1 MPRRDEGSEKSILTL
16 GKILHISGAYLHSM
30 AGSSMEHRHNKKMS
44 TGIYLR
50 VGDETSCGG
59 AIIEGCSSW
68 LINGRPIARDGDQ
81 VTCGRDGQVYNIMG
95 GVHFTMV
102 DGRPAAGTLDSVS
115 SCPCEATLIPSTY
128 DAMYTHIRQPSSI
141 YYMQPLV
148 AASESAAPWARAA
161 STEVQAPIAAEPE
174 RHPDVRPEDPGFYIV
189 RESTSHESLEAQLF
203 DSPSADVLSKFRAL
217 NPRRGAVKAGELL
230 VLGDPANKHCTYEET
245 LLMEVAA
252 QVHAQLRDVSPEV
265 ADFTAQNHAQLEG
278 FLSYGS
284 QIAGTSAA
292 MLGHHIGEVE
302 KLLKSVEQLYIK
314 TFLLHGNLKSADFMA
329 ERKELLSKLDAR
341 LNRITRM
348 GAGIPDHP
356 KLKAALKISSR
367 SLVHHW
373 TKAGAPGQIP
383 GYATHLDKVSKMG
396 AYVKY
401 GGWIGLGVGG
411 MASITKIKEV
421 CRTGEQET
429 CDRVKI
435 TEAGAFAG
443 SVVGGKVGAVAGQ
456 AAAGLI
462 CVAMGLPTA
471 GAAIPVCIVAGVGA
485 VALGGGILGAMG
497 GERTSEIIYERF
509 R

>member
-1 MPRRDEGSEKSILTL
+1 
-16 GKILHISGAYLHSM
+16 
-30 AGSSMEHRHNKKMS
+30 
-44 TGIYLR
+44 
-50 VGDETSCGG
+50 
-59 AIIEGCSSW
+59 
-68 LINGRPIARDGDQ
+68 
-81 VTCGRDGQVYNIMG
+81 
-95 GVHFTMV
+95 
-102 DGRPAAGTLDSVS
+102 
-115 SCPCEATLIPSTY
+115 
-128 DAMYTHIRQPSSI
+128 
-141 YYMQPLV
+141 
-148 AASESAAPWARAA
+148 
-161 STEVQAPIAAEPE
+161 
-174 RHPDVRPEDPGFYIV
+174 
-189 RESTSHESLEAQLF
+189 
-203 DSPSADVLSKFRAL
+203 
-217 NPRRGAVKAGELL
+217 
-230 VLGDPANKHCTYEET
+230 
-245 LLMEVAA
+245 
-252 QVHAQLRDVSPEV
+252 
-265 ADFTAQNHAQLEG
+265 
-278 FLSYGS
+278 
-284 QIAGTSAA
+284 

-383 GYATHLDKVSKMG
+383 GYATHLDKVSEMG

-456 AAAGLI
+456 AGAGLI

>member
-16 GKILHISGAYLHSM
+16 GKILHISGAYLPSM

-148 AASESAAPWARAA
+148 AASESAAPWARAV
-161 STEVQAPIAAEPE
+161 SSEMQAPITVQPE

-217 NPRRGAVKAGELL
+217 NPHRGAVKAGELL

-265 ADFTAQNHAQLEG
+265 ADFTVQNHAQLEG

-314 TFLLHGNLKSADFMA
+314 TFLLHGNLKSADFLA
-329 ERKELLSKLDAR
+329 ERKILLSKLDAR

-411 MASITKIKEV
+411 AASYIKVREV
-421 CRTGEQET
+421 CSAGNTDA
-429 CDRVKI
+429 CKKI
-435 TEAGAFAG
+435 SLQEAGSFAG
-443 SVVGGKVGAVAGQ
+443 SLIGAEF
-456 AAAGLI
+456 AARFGAIGAGLL
-462 CVAMGLPTA
+462 C
-471 GAAIPVCIVAGVGA
+471 
-485 VALGGGILGAMG
+485 VALGLPSIGAGTAICGIVGAGAGALAGGAIGSDSGKKA
-497 GERTSEIIYERF
+497 GELAYEVIR
-509 R
+509 